1 MWQPLN
7 KVACFVHGQVLPGA
21 VAEASF
27 LCTAAFYATPA
38 DAVPQLLGP
47 LMDSILSAVADTPVT
62 GLSGDGPWAE
72 FKVSKLTLEV
82 SSAILPAFV
91 CMRHEVLLSKLSRV
105 LIYFLLLHI

>member
-1 MWQPLN
+1 MGKCCL
-7 KVACFVHGQVLPGA
+7 GA

-27 LCTAAFYATPA
+27 FCSAAVYATPA

-47 LMDSILSAVADTPVT
+47 LIDSILSALADTPVT

-82 SSAILPAFV
+82 SSAILPVFV
-91 CMRHEVLLSKLSRV
+91 YTMLGYEA
-105 LIYFLLLHI
+105 

>member
-27 LCTAAFYATPA
+27 FCTAAVYATPA
-38 DAVPQLLGP
+38 DAVPQLLGA
-47 LMDSILSAVADTPVT
+47 LMDSIHSALADTPVT
-62 GLSGDGPWAE
+62 GLSGDGPWTE

-91 CMRHEVLLSKLSRV
+91 CMMLGHEA
-105 LIYFLLLHI
+105 